1 MEIEGRLTIDLST
14 KSGRVCSVE
23 IGSSRPV
30 GASRIFHGNRV
41 EEALRTLPMLFS
53 ICGTA
58 QACAGVR
65 ACEDALGMRPTPE
78 IERLRLGLVQME
90 SLREHLWRIF
100 LDWPEF
106 LHEPPQRESMSQV
119 LSMQKEFR
127 AVLARDHNPFLQ
139 PGGVFRAE
147 LEMSD
152 ELKRKIAG
160 LLERAVFGM
169 APAKWLEMD
178 DSDEIMAWALTKAT
192 TAARMLDYV
201 IQNGWS
207 NCGVADIGA
216 LPDLEPEQLF
226 AALEDDAFL
235 QRPHWSGACCE
246 TTSLTRVDSRLLQQ
260 LRALYGNGLLV
271 RLVARLTEIA
281 QVSTNIVPDDVD
293 VPFAKTSTSDNSGI
307 GQVAAARGRLAH
319 RVDLEDGVVSRYQ
332 ILAPTEWN
340 FHPEGVVARALGT
353 LNGDR
358 EQIERQARLLI
369 NAIDPCVG
377 YELTI
382 NA

>member
-1 MEIEGRLTIDLST
+1 
-14 KSGRVCSVE
+14 
-23 IGSSRPV
+23 
-30 GASRIFHGNRV
+30 
-41 EEALRTLPMLFS
+41 
-53 ICGTA
+53 
-58 QACAGVR
+58 
-65 ACEDALGMRPTPE
+65 
-78 IERLRLGLVQME
+78 ME

-119 LSMQKEFR
+119 LSLQKEFR
-127 AVLARDHNPFLQ
+127 AVLTRDHNPFLQ

-160 LLERAVFGM
+160 LLERTVFGM
-169 APAKWLEMD
+169 APAKWLEID

-192 TAARMLDYV
+192 IAARMLDYV

-235 QRPHWSGACCE
+235 QRPRRSGACCE

-281 QVSTNIVPDDVD
+281 QVSTNIVPDEVD
-293 VPFAKTSTSDNSGI
+293 VPLAKTSTSDNSGI